1 MYKELERQLAEYGI
15 RTSVDKVL
23 TIAKT
28 IPSVKIKMSDGRMV
42 CKTTTFTDEQAIL
55 LPLINP

>member
-1 MYKELERQLAEYGI
+1 MHKELERQLSVYGI

-28 IPSVKIKMSDGRMV
+28 IPSVKIKMPDGRMV
-42 CKTTTFTDEQAIL
+42 SKTMTFTDEQNML
-55 LPLINP
+55 LPLLNT